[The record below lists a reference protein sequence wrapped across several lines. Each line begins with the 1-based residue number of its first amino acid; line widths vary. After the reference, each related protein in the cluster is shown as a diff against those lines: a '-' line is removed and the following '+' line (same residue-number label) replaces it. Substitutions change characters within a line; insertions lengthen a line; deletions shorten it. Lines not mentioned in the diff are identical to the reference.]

1 MPKLI
6 ALVATAV
13 IVNGERTVIQPGEP
27 LPEDRPAHDAKELT
41 GSGAAEDVAK
51 SMRDARKDELAEQAA
66 QEEFQKA
73 RQKQLAEQE
82 SIKPT
87 DAAATGK
94 PAAKQAAN
102 KAAK

>member
-13 IVNGERTVIQPGEP
+13 IVNGERTVIPPGGE
-27 LPEDRPAHDAKELT
+27 LPDDLPTHDVNELV
-41 GSGAAEDVAK
+41 GSGAAEDVAQ
-51 SMRDARKDELAEQAA
+51 SMREARKDELAEQAA

-73 RQKQLAEQE
+73 RQKQLAEQA

-87 DAAATGK
+87 DATTGK
-94 PAAKQAAN
+94 PAVK

>member
-27 LPEDRPAHDAKELT
+27 LPEDLPAHDAKELT
-41 GSGAAEDVAK
+41 GSGAAEDVAQ
-51 SMRDARKDELAEQAA
+51 SMREARKDELAELAA

-87 DAAATGK
+87 DATTGK
-94 PAAKQAAN
+94 PAVKQAAN

>member
-13 IVNGERTVIQPGEP
+13 IVNGERTVIPPGGE
-27 LPEDRPAHDAKELT
+27 LPDDLPTHDVNELV

-51 SMRDARKDELAEQAA
+51 SMRDARKDELAELAA

-87 DAAATGK
+87 DATTGK
-94 PAAKQAAN
+94 PAVKQAAN

>member
-27 LPEDRPAHDAKELT
+27 LPEDLPAHDAKELT
-41 GSGAAEDVAK
+41 SSGAAEDLAK
-51 SMRDARKDELAEQAA
+51 SMRDAKKDEMAELAA
-66 QEEFQKA
+66 QDEFQKA
-73 RQKQLAEQE
+73 RQAQLAAQQ
-82 SIKPT
+82 SIASA
-87 DAAATGK
+87 DATVGK
-94 PAAKQAAN
+94 PAAK